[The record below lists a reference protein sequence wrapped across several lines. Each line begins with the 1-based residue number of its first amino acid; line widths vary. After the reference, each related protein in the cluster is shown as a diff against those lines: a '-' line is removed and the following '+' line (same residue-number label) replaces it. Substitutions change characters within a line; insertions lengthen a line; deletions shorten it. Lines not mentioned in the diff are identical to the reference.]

1 MGDHTCTF
9 KYIDFPFVC
18 GSDNT
23 RLLKFDHRRI
33 LPKFAYYTL
42 NISTIPNTQKYERHF
57 KYVKELRIPLPPLS
71 VQQAIVDELE
81 MKERDESN
89 LNEEIERTRMQI
101 DSLTDACHEKGSS
114 IKLRKVA
121 AYSVER
127 TEAKALDRDT
137 YVGVDN
143 LLPNIGGK
151 YSSEYV
157 PSAGSVT
164 AYHTGDILLSNI
176 RPYLKKAWLA
186 DNDGGCSGDVLVLRI
201 DRTIALPEY
210 VFLHTSS
217 DRFFEYEMQNIGS
230 NVKMPR
236 ADKKK
241 VLDYQLPILSL
252 DEQKKVVEQ
261 VSQYGSQI
269 NHLKARLDDIEA
281 DKKAILKNASLTSE
295 SGGRENC
302 LPFSHL

>member
-1 MGDHTCTF
+1 M
-9 KYIDFPFVC
+9 
-18 GSDNT
+18 
-23 RLLKFDHRRI
+23 
-33 LPKFAYYTL
+33 
-42 NISTIPNTQKYERHF
+42 
-57 KYVKELRIPLPPLS
+57 
-71 VQQAIVDELE
+71 
-81 MKERDESN
+81 
-89 LNEEIERTRMQI
+89 
-101 DSLTDACHEKGSS
+101 
-114 IKLRKVA
+114 RKVA

-281 DKKAILKNASLTSE
+281 DKKAILKKL
-295 SGGRENC
+295 
-302 LPFSHL
+302 L